1 MGTQVNS
8 KNCISHIKWKLLFQL
23 SGKQH
28 DLFPTGKHPEPCITK
43 LSDNTFALGKDTQSI
58 FMNTKGDPIQ
68 KYAVRWSEV
77 PLAIGKYY
85 RYYKLQSNNWKYVD
99 MLQCGIAVG

>member
-1 MGTQVNS
+1 MEAVGTQVRH
-8 KNCISHIKWKLLFQL
+8 KNCISHIKWNDLFFQL
-23 SGKQH
+23 SGKQD
-28 DLFPTGKHPEPCITK
+28 DLFPTDKHPEPSITK

-77 PLAIGKYY
+77 PLAIGKCY
-85 RYYKLQSNNWKYVD
+85 
-99 MLQCGIAVG
+99 

>member
-1 MGTQVNS
+1 
-8 KNCISHIKWKLLFQL
+8 
-23 SGKQH
+23 
-28 DLFPTGKHPEPCITK
+28 
-43 LSDNTFALGKDTQSI
+43 
-58 FMNTKGDPIQ
+58 MNTKGDPIQ

-99 MLQCGIAVG
+99 MLQCGIAMG